1 MKALTGL
8 AVTLICALAFA
19 GTSSA
24 DIVWY
29 EYTINGAALMND
41 YTLYMGTDVK
51 DSPKDAEIFNGA
63 RQYTHYANN
72 MKLRTYK
79 NWFESLIFNWA
90 AHGTRMRMAQ
100 FNLWGYGNVNDYP
113 ATAWCEDFLV
123 QGWHNPASTDPN
135 WQGYISSWPYG
146 DTPENNNGQLLGWYA
161 QAGYE
166 DGMGF
171 FKNTYPT
178 FTFKMGVEDT
188 TSWYDDTEGKLVFWF
203 GGSMMRNSLNEV
215 KGLYQGNIILQGTPT
230 ANPIPE
236 PATIVLFGAGLAY
249 LAAGARKKIQKNR

>member
-8 AVTLICALAFA
+8 AFTLICTLAFVHN
-19 GTSSA
+19 SSA

-51 DSPKDAEIFNGA
+51 DSPRDAGIFNGA
-63 RQYTHYANN
+63 RQYTHYENN
-72 MKLRTYK
+72 IKLRNYK
-79 NWFESLIFNWA
+79 SKWESLIFYLA
-90 AHGTRMRMAQ
+90 AHTTQMRMAQ

-123 QGWHNPASTDPN
+123 QGWYNPASTDPN
-135 WQGYISSWPYG
+135 WQEYISPWPYG
-146 DTPENNNGQLLGWYA
+146 GTPPENNNGQLLGWYA
-161 QAGYE
+161 PAGYE

-171 FKNTYPT
+171 FKETYPT
-178 FTFKMGVEDT
+178 FTFKMGVKDT

-203 GGSMMRNSLNEV
+203 GGSMMRNTSNV
-215 KGLYQGNIILQGTPT
+215 VTGLYQGNIILQGTPT
-230 ANPIPE
+230 AIPE
-236 PATIVLFGAGLAY
+236 PATMVLFGIGLVCLAG
-249 LAAGARKKIQKNR
+249 GARKKAKKNK